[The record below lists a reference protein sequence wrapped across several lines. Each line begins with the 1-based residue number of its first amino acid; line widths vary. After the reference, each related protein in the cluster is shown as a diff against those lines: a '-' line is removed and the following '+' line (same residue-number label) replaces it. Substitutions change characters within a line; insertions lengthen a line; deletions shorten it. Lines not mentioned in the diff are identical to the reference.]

1 MNPDQHLLS
10 IITLMKR
17 FLKWLGI
24 GCLVLVLLFFVAL
37 PVCAQLGMV
46 GWFARVVSNLAWK
59 QTESLLRSK
68 GEKLTFEELVAPP
81 PEDAANF
88 FAAPLWLELFY
99 SGRPKEQWQINQWK
113 VPLTGEETDRLMA
126 ILPERKSPPEDRAK
140 ALMAL
145 KKSLG
150 ESSDPKSSSAVA
162 KLTLDLAE
170 PATPILGMIAELSK
184 RPGASLPIRYQ
195 DGFAAA
201 MPHLTPILGL
211 GQVLGARCHAN
222 LALGDSPNAAADI
235 AGLLALQKSLENE
248 PVMVPFLVRQALIT
262 IALEAINRGISLHGW
277 SETQLF
283 GFEQNLREIQL
294 QRNLAICLR
303 GERACVNTLLRNPNQ
318 TIVEG
323 SRKLP
328 GRSILPLQVAVFNRI
343 MQHTLDNLE
352 QPPGKPWN
360 SSVPVFPEIQ
370 ALKQSPRWIQAVNL
384 LALLCLPA
392 LDVSVIK
399 AAQGQTQVNQTIIA
413 CALERYRIGQGS
425 YPSSLDALVPGYLA
439 SLPTAPTTGKPM
451 HYRLQPDGIFLL
463 WAQAWNLKTLDGQPG
478 EFRGEGD
485 VVWNQALPMKRKP

>member
-1 MNPDQHLLS
+1 
-10 IITLMKR
+10 MKR
-17 FLKWLGI
+17 SLKWLGVGLLALALFI
-24 GCLVLVLLFFVAL
+24 VVLVAIPGTARLQIVRW
-37 PVCAQLGMV
+37 CA
-46 GWFARVVSNLAWK
+46 RSYSNLEWK
-59 QTESLLRSK
+59 RTESSLKSK

-99 SGRPKEQWQINQWK
+99 SGRPKEQCQINQWK
-113 VPLTGEETDRLMA
+113 LPLTGEETDRLMT
-126 ILPERKSPPEDRAK
+126 ILPERKPPPEDRSK

-162 KLTLDLAE
+162 KLALDLAE
-170 PATPILGMIAELSK
+170 PATPTLRMIAELSK
-184 RPGASLPIRYQ
+184 RPRASLPVRYQ

-211 GQVLGARCHAN
+211 GQVLGARCHAH
-222 LALGDSPNAAADI
+222 LALGDSPNASADI
-235 AGLLALQKSLENE
+235 VGLLALQKSLENE
-248 PVMVPFLVRQALIT
+248 PVVMPFLVRQTLIA
-262 IALEAINRGISLHGW
+262 IALEAINHGISLHGW
-277 SETQLF
+277 NESQLS
-283 GFEQNLREIQL
+283 GFEQNLREIKL

-328 GRSILPLQVAVFNRI
+328 GRSIFPLQVATFNRI
-343 MQHTLDNLE
+343 MQHTLENLE
-352 QPPGKPWN
+352 QPAGKPWN

-370 ALKQSPRWIQAVNL
+370 ALKQSPRWIQAVNVL
-384 LALLCLPA
+384 SLLCLPA
-392 LDVSVIK
+392 LDGSVIK
-399 AAQGQTQVNQTIIA
+399 ASQGQTQVNQSIIV

-425 YPSSLDALVPGYLA
+425 YPSSLDVLMPKYLA
-439 SLPTAPTTGKPM
+439 ALPTAPTTGKPM
-451 HYRLQPDGIFLL
+451 HYRLQPDGTFLL
-463 WAQAWNLKTLDGQPG
+463 WSPAWNLKTLDGKPG

-485 VVWNQALPMKRKP
+485 IVWNQPLPMKKKP